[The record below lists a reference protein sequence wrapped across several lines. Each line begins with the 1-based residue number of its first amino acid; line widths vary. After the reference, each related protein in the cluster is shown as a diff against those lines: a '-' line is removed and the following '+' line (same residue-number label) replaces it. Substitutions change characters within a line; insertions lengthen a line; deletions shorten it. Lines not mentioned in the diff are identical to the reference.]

1 MQLIIM
7 AMAII
12 VNNKLLEL
20 VKETGE
26 YFDVYQ

>member
-1 MQLIIM
+1 MQLIM